1 MSYFKSKNALN
12 YSAPQSSQLDL
23 RGPDYKGR
31 EGRKDVREWQEIG
44 EKRAEGTCF

>member
-12 YSAPQSSQLDL
+12 YSALQSSQLDL

-31 EGRKDVREWQEIG
+31 EGRKGGREGQGIG
-44 EKRAEGTCF
+44 KKRAEGTCF